1 MSDTLF
7 DILLMAGP
15 PGYLILQAVL
25 PPFYRGGWRKAAL
38 VPLIATVPI
47 ALWCLVAFTQESN
60 LWPLPFL
67 FYAPLAFAYLTALA
81 LLHGMVR
88 LARA

>member
-1 MSDTLF
+1 MNDTLF
-7 DILLMAGP
+7 DFLLMAGP
-15 PGYLILQAVL
+15 PGYLVLQAAL

-47 ALWCLVAFTQESN
+47 TLWCLVAFTQESN

-67 FYAPLAFAYLTALA
+67 LCAPIAFAYLAGLA
-81 LLHGMVR
+81 LLNAMIR
-88 LARA
+88 LTRA